1 MQVLHNLGGERNAQK
16 VLKELSPYVECFRD
30 GENVYYLNAAG
41 RSIVGGKPRAKTL
54 QARHFIMRNSLYIAF
69 GQPETWKSETRLKV
83 NKQVSVVAD
92 AIFYDE
98 EGTLNIVEVD
108 HTQTMA
114 KNAKK
119 LEKYTK
125 LLELG
130 VFKSSPRFI
139 WITMTEYRR
148 KKIKELSAG
157 MHSHV
162 FTAAEF
168 N

>member
-1 MQVLHNLGGERNAQK
+1 MLHNLGGERNAQK
-16 VLKELSPYVECFRD
+16 ILKDLSPYVECFRD

-41 RSIVGGKPRAKTL
+41 RAIVGGKPRAKTL
-54 QARHFIMRNSLYIAF
+54 QARHFIMRNSLYIAY
-69 GQPETWKSETRLKV
+69 GQPESWKSEQRLKV
-83 NKQVSVVAD
+83 PKQVTVVAD

-98 EGTLNIVEVD
+98 EGVMHIVEVD
-108 HTQTMA
+108 HTQMMA

-119 LEKYTK
+119 IEKYAK

-130 VFKSSPRFI
+130 VFKGKKPRFI
-139 WITMTEYRR
+139 WITMTEHRR
-148 KKIKELSAG
+148 KKIKELSAD
-157 MHSHV
+157 MDCQV